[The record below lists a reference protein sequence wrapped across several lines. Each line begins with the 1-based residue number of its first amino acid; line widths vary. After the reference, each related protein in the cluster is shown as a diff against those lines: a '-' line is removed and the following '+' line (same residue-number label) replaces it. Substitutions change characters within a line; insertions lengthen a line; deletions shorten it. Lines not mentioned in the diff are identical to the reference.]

1 MDIFQ
6 ECALNFRKLAQTT
19 KYVFHVSKN
28 KKIKVFSIDFK
39 ESDYH
44 HVAGLQYLTDIQIP
58 RAKSKVIPWI
68 LESKNNI
75 TEEYLQKSAFYKGK
89 INDEK
94 DVEKRISELR
104 FLEEYLDNDNIVYIY
119 SPKDS
124 PQNNSLISCDYII
137 KSRNDDRNETVF
149 IFLKH
154 RNGSDSACRIISF
167 GVKKKVEYGGIYTY
181 VMLKDKVTN
190 GVRDNLFRHNR
201 YGDDQIML
209 NEPGVIATYLTN
221 EDDYNG
227 E

>member
-1 MDIFQ
+1 M
-6 ECALNFRKLAQTT
+6 
-19 KYVFHVSKN
+19 
-28 KKIKVFSIDFK
+28 
-39 ESDYH
+39 
-44 HVAGLQYLTDIQIP
+44 AGLQYLTDIQIP

-137 KSRNDDRNETVF
+137 KSRNDDRNETVY
-149 IFLKH
+149 K
-154 RNGSDSACRIISF
+154 R
-167 GVKKKVEYGGIYTY
+167 K
-181 VMLKDKVTN
+181 
-190 GVRDNLFRHNR
+190 
-201 YGDDQIML
+201 
-209 NEPGVIATYLTN
+209 
-221 EDDYNG
+221 
-227 E
+227 